1 MSSVRETLEAAG
13 LAPSRARG
21 QNFLRSAATARRLV
35 VATGVTEADAVV
47 EIGPGLGQLTR
58 PLAAVARR
66 VVAIEVDRGLV
77 RWLSAQELPPTVE
90 LLHQD
95 VMQADLGGLARRLGP
110 PVMLVGNLPYSIS
123 GRLLGAL
130 LGPRNP
136 FRGMALMLQTEVAE
150 RVLAE
155 PGTSG
160 YGPLAVWSRL
170 WMPARRALSLG
181 RGEFEPEP
189 QVRSTFL
196 LFGPRESPPE
206 VDPGLL
212 RRLVRAGFQQRRK
225 GLRGALRRTFPAADE
240 ALRRAGIEGLRR
252 AETLS
257 EEEFVRLARAIAEP
271 EVGE

>member
-1 MSSVRETLEAAG
+1 MSSIRDTLQAAG
-13 LAPSRARG
+13 LAPSKARG
-21 QNFLRSAATARRLV
+21 QNFLRSSATARRLV
-35 VATGVTEADAVV
+35 AAAGVTAADAVV
-47 EIGPGLGQLTR
+47 EVGPGLGQLTR

-77 RWLSAQELPPTVE
+77 RWLASQELPATVE
-90 LLHQD
+90 VLHQD
-95 VMQADLGGLARRLGP
+95 VMQADLGGLARTLGP
-110 PVMLVGNLPYSIS
+110 PVMLVGNLPYSLS

-136 FRGMALMLQTEVAE
+136 FRGMALMLQSEVAE

-155 PGTSG
+155 PGSPA

-196 LFGPRESPPE
+196 LFAPRRPAPQ

-212 RRLVRAGFQQRRK
+212 RRLVRTAFQQRRK
-225 GLRGALRRTFPAADE
+225 GLRGALRREFPAADR

-257 EEEFVRLARAIAEP
+257 EEEFVRLAGAIADP
-271 EVGE
+271 EARG